1 MNQSNELVDFANLP
15 MPQVLTTLE
24 HAYFHQVPTREIGF
38 FLTARESLFNRFI
51 IEQDRQSHARAL
63 ILIARS
69 CFAAAAPRDGLVALA
84 RAEDIAIALPI
95 SDLHRQIQ
103 TVKGNLYMDLGDFAS
118 SFDAHSSAL
127 TISRQF
133 ENAEA
138 EARTIA
144 NLSGL
149 FLDFGAYWDAL
160 KLGERVLDIHR
171 EHPLAANI
179 ITTALNNMTESCLA
193 THQPERG
200 IELGSRV
207 VMRGVSGDAVSRAH
221 ICIAHTLLAR
231 LHLMRGRVTAAEREL
246 LIARELEQST
256 GFSRAR
262 LKVNIA
268 QALIDHEKGRL
279 RQAVQSLKETL
290 VLAGA
295 DAGIAKDALSAL
307 VTIYEKEGHPKSA
320 LRYLQRLSAMTERAN
335 LEFARER
342 LSDFGLSARD
352 AKDTSRVEASS
363 ISVNDF
369 RLQTASLRK
378 QLTDSQI
385 EVLERLAI
393 AAEMRDDVTGLHCYR
408 VGKWAQLI
416 ALELGLP
423 AQEADAIEIAA
434 RLHDIG
440 KVGVPDHILLKPG
453 KLTEAEFEM
462 LKRHAVLGAR
472 LLSRSKTPQIRLAEK
487 VALTHHERWNG
498 LGYPQGLRGED
509 IPLAGRIT
517 AVADV
522 FDALTHIRPYK
533 HAWPMSDAL
542 REIREN
548 SGSWFDSSIVEAFF
562 RVVERLQLEDDNLDH
577 AIESKLKRSRIMRIR
592 EYVIQ
597 NNDRAPSFEDSGTF
611 TVDMLTRPTPIDAS
625 IDRA

>member
-1 MNQSNELVDFANLP
+1 MEYRHEVADFASQP
-15 MPQVLTTLE
+15 VPQVLSALE
-24 HAYFHQVPTREIGF
+24 QAFFHQKPSRDVSF
-38 FLTARESLFNRFI
+38 FLSARENLLTRLV
-51 IEQDRQSHARAL
+51 IEQDRVAHARAL
-63 ILIARS
+63 IVIARS
-69 CFAAAAPRDGLVALA
+69 CFAAAAPRDGLIALA
-84 RAEDIAIALPI
+84 RAEEIASTLIV
-95 SDLHRQIQ
+95 SDLHRQIH
-103 TVKGNLYMDLGDFAS
+103 TIKGNLYMDLGDFAS
-118 SFDAHSSAL
+118 SFDAHANAL
-127 TISRQF
+127 TLARQF
-133 ENAEA
+133 SSHES

-160 KLGERVLDIHR
+160 KLGERVLDIQR
-171 EHPLAANI
+171 SQPLSANI
-179 ITTALNNMTESCLA
+179 IATALNNMTEACLA

-207 VMRGVSGDAVSRAH
+207 VMRVANGDSVSREH

-246 LIARELEQST
+246 LLARELEQST

-262 LKVNIA
+262 LKVTIA
-268 QALIDHEKGRL
+268 EALVSHEKGRL

-335 LEFARER
+335 LELARER
-342 LSDFGLSARD
+342 LSGFGLSARD
-352 AKDTSRVEASS
+352 AKETTRVETSGVSA
-363 ISVNDF
+363 NDF

-393 AAEMRDDVTGLHCYR
+393 AAEMRDDITGLHCYR

-416 ALELGLP
+416 AFELGLS
-423 AQEADAIEIAA
+423 AQETDAIEIAA

-498 LGYPQGLRGED
+498 LGYPQGLSGEN

-522 FDALTHIRPYK
+522 YDALTHIRPYK
-533 HAWPMSDAL
+533 HAWSIDDAL
-542 REIREN
+542 REIRLH
-548 SGSWFDSSIVEAFF
+548 SGTWFDENVVEAFF
-562 RVVERLQLEDDNLDH
+562 RVVERLQAQDADLDR
-577 AIESKLKRSRIMRIR
+577 AIESRLKRSRIMRIR
-592 EYVIQ
+592 EFVIQ
-597 NNDRAPSFEDSGTF
+597 NNDLKSPFDDSGSYSMADLASTE
-611 TVDMLTRPTPIDAS
+611 TVTRL
-625 IDRA
+625 